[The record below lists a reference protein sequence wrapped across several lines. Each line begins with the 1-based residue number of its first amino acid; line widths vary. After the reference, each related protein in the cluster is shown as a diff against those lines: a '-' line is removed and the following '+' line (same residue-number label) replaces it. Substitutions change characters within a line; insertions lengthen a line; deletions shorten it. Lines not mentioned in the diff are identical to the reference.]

1 MYTVMSVH
9 TPHPQHRDALV
20 DSMHRFG
27 AAMRGHDGLI
37 GAHTLADTGSDR
49 FVGLAMFDSEEAAQ
63 RLLPLAR
70 AAVADDL
77 FDVWESREID
87 GMRLVE
93 V

>member
-37 GAHTLADTGSDR
+37 GVHTLADTGSDR
-49 FVGLAMFDSEEAAQ
+49 LVGVAIFDSEEAAQ

-70 AAVADDL
+70 AAVADDP

>member
-1 MYTVMSVH
+1 MYTVVSIH
-9 TPHPQHRDALV
+9 TPHPEHRDALV

-37 GAHTLADTGSDR
+37 GVHTLQDATTGR
-49 FVGLAMFDSEEAAQ
+49 LVGLAMFESEEAAQ

-70 AAVADDL
+70 VAVETDA
-77 FDVWESREID
+77 FDVWEAQDID
-87 GMRLVE
+87 GLKLFE